1 MKKAFWAVPAAFALS
16 FVLVSGVFAADKAAH
31 GEAKHAAPAEAKHD
45 AKKHDSHATHAPH
58 WSYEGPAGPAHWGDL
73 EEKFAACKSGMS
85 QSPIDLKDTTAAALE
100 NLKTDYKESALTLLN
115 NGHTIQVN
123 YAAGSTLTVDGKTF
137 QLAQFHFHGPSEHL
151 IGGKPAPIE
160 VHLVHKNDKGELAV
174 VGVMIKEGKENKLLA
189 SIIKNMPKE
198 KNKEKAVAGA
208 NINAAELIPASPA
221 YFHYSGSLTTPPCSE
236 GVNWS
241 VMKTPIEAS
250 KDQIAK
256 LSKAM
261 GMNARPVQ
269 PVNKRAVMETK

>member
-1 MKKAFWAVPAAFALS
+1 MMRRVFWAVPAAFALS
-16 FVLVSGVFAADKAAH
+16 FVLVSGGFAADKAGH
-31 GEAKHAAPAEAKHD
+31 GEAKHD
-45 AKKHDSHATHAPH
+45 AKKHDSHAVH

-100 NLKTDYKESALTLLN
+100 NLKPDYKESPLKLLN

-123 YAAGSTLTVDGKTF
+123 YADGSTLTVDGKTF

-174 VGVMIKEGKENKLLA
+174 IGVMFKEGKENKLLA
-189 SIIKNMPKE
+189 SIIRNMPRE

-208 NINAAELIPASPA
+208 NINAAELLPASPA

-256 LSKAM
+256 LSKIM

-269 PVNKRAVMETK
+269 PINKRTLLETK